1 MKEKGVYIAA
11 IGLVRRLSSE
21 KFKTF
26 TYFKN
31 IRRRCMTK
39 LNIESVTKTLSV
51 LFLNSSEKT
60 LVLNL
65 SIMIRS
71 LCKISYI

>member
-1 MKEKGVYIAA
+1 
-11 IGLVRRLSSE
+11 
-21 KFKTF
+21 
-26 TYFKN
+26 
-31 IRRRCMTK
+31 MTK